1 MKTGLIYTND
11 NCKGCN
17 RCIAVCPILQVNYS
31 RVSQLGK
38 NIIDVDADSCIHCGS
53 CITACTH
60 KAREYD
66 DDTAAFLNDLK
77 SGKKLSLL
85 VAPAF
90 VTNYPNEYKKIFGY
104 LKKLGVQHIISVSF
118 GADITTW
125 AYLNYITKNNF
136 VGGISQPCPAVVDYI
151 EKYVPELVDKLV
163 PVHSPMMC
171 AAIYAK
177 KYMGI
182 TDDLA
187 FLSPCIAK
195 KSEISRPEN
204 AQYVKYN
211 VTFDHLMKA
220 LKKTDLSGCE
230 AVDELEYGLGSIY
243 PMPGGLKSNV
253 EYFLGNNIMIRQAE
267 GPQHIYKFLQNY
279 SERLKNGKTPPF
291 MVDALNCQS
300 GCIFGTAIER
310 DRIDNEDTVF
320 EAHRQKLA
328 AAKKKLSSPW
338 NQKQSFKSRL
348 KKLNRSF
355 SKLKLDDFICK
366 YYKNRVV
373 ALPEPGKAQM
383 EEIFRRLNKYT
394 EDDRSINCGACGY
407 EGGCR
412 DMAKAIAH
420 GINRPENCIYY
431 IKSQLEREKGEI
443 MTMSQRA
450 EQEHIMVSEAFESAF
465 NGIGDINSA
474 MSELNLGNQSTAA
487 QLEELTIE
495 LQQLVEESNKISEAV
510 SAVEEAA
517 RGYEEINKEVI
528 SVSEQTGLLA
538 INAGIEAAR
547 AGISGKG
554 FSVIAQQ
561 IKQLAN
567 QIETTAGNG
576 TMHGE
581 RIAPALRQL
590 ESVTRSVAEST
601 GKIGDKVSNMA
612 SASREISAQTA
623 TIDETAERIKVQMS
637 SAVKQNN

>member
-1 MKTGLIYTND
+1 MKNGLIYTND

-31 RVSQLGK
+31 RVSNLGK
-38 NIIDVDADSCIHCGS
+38 SIIDVDADSCIHCGS

-60 KAREYD
+60 KAREFD
-66 DDTAAFLNDLK
+66 DDTAAFLSDLK
-77 SGKKLSLL
+77 NGKKLSLL

-90 VTNYPNEYKKIFGY
+90 VTNYPGEYKKIFGY
-104 LKKLGVQHIISVSF
+104 LKKLGVEHIISVSF

-125 AYLNYITKNNF
+125 AYLNYITANNF

-151 EKYVPELVDKLV
+151 EKYQPELVDKLI

-182 TDDLA
+182 TGDLA

-220 LKKTDLSGCE
+220 LRGADFSGCE

-253 EYFLGNNIMIRQAE
+253 EYFLGNNVMIRQAE
-267 GPQHIYKFLQNY
+267 GPQHIYKFLQKY
-279 SERLKNGKTPPF
+279 SGRIKDGKTPPF

-310 DRIDNEDTVF
+310 DKIDSEDTVF
-320 EAHRQKLA
+320 EAYKQKLA
-328 AAKKKLSSPW
+328 ASKKKHSSPW
-338 NQKQSFKSRL
+338 NEKQSFKSRL
-348 KKLNRSF
+348 KKLNKAF
-355 SKLKLDDFICK
+355 SKLKLDDFTCK

-373 ALPEPGKAQM
+373 ALPEPSKAQM

-394 EDDRSINCGACGY
+394 EEERRINCGACGY
-407 EGGCR
+407 EGGCSDR
-412 DMAKAIAH
+412 VKAIAH
-420 GINRPENCIYY
+420 GINKPENCIYY
-431 IKSQLEREKGEI
+431 IKSQLEKEKSE
-443 MTMSQRA
+443 MLAVSERA
-450 EQEHIMVSEAFESAF
+450 EQEHRIVSDAFDNAF

-474 MSELNLGNQSTAA
+474 MNELNLGNQTTAT
-487 QLEELTIE
+487 QLEELTGDLE
-495 LQQLVEESNKISEAV
+495 LLVQEAEKISEAV
-510 SAVEEAA
+510 RAVEEAA
-517 RGYEEINKEVI
+517 HGYEEINKEVI

-547 AGISGKG
+547 AGIAGKG

-567 QIETTAGNG
+567 QIENTAGNG

-581 RIAPALRQL
+581 RIVPALRQL
-590 ESVTRSVAEST
+590 ESVTRSVSEST

-623 TIDETAERIKVQMS
+623 NIDETAERIKVQMS
-637 SAVKQNN
+637 SAIKHNS